1 MDESK
6 ATCNLSFQFSFRR
19 VTVITYSFCFVVFVL
34 QVIDTYELDH
44 FVNILNM
51 E

>member
-1 MDESK
+1 M
-6 ATCNLSFQFSFRR
+6 AFALLCL
-19 VTVITYSFCFVVFVL
+19 FVL